1 LFATLS
7 TSALFSSV
15 AIIVDTLSDDEESIE
30 SIQSSQDILS
40 SIFFVI
46 RESISSGL
54 HPGYTVTTVT
64 IHRLISGKDSFG
76 MRYAA
81 KDQISITST
90 NSRTVVLRCL
100 TQNQKKPLDNFD
112 FAFISCSFSFII
124 KNLFKNQKI
133 SFYYAFFPFTCK

>member
-1 LFATLS
+1 M
-7 TSALFSSV
+7 
-15 AIIVDTLSDDEESIE
+15 VDTLSDDDESIE

-64 IHRLISGKDSFG
+64 IHRLISGNDSFG
-76 MRYAA
+76 IRYAA
-81 KDQISITST
+81 KDQIRITST
-90 NSRTVVLRCL
+90 NSRIVVLRCL
-100 TQNQKKPLDNFD
+100 TQNQKNPLDNFD
-112 FAFISCSFSFII
+112 FAFFNCSSSFIF

-133 SFYYAFFPFTCK
+133 SIYYVFFPFTCKYFSIKKLIYLCKK